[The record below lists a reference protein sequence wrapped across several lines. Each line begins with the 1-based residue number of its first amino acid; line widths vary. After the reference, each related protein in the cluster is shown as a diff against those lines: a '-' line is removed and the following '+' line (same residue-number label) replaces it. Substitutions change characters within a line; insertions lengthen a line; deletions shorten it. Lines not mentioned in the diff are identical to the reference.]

1 MKIRAFLFLSLF
13 LTLSIGANEN
23 SIFWELESPE
33 GKQIFIF
40 GSIHVDDNRVV
51 DFSDSVNNAMK
62 KSDLFVSETNNVNNL
77 KALEGLGGEYNTY
90 LSDEDFQ
97 KISEL
102 SDFHSIETE
111 FAIKLKPWLLGFIF
125 SSPQAMNPFNQDNLL
140 KVAASNYGLA
150 SKGLET
156 VDEHYSVLDLLSP
169 EDQFQILKNVLNL
182 SEADKE
188 KNYELMIKTYLT
200 FNLNKILDVDREITK
215 SIIPEKAWSSVK
227 NELIHKRNKLFFNRL
242 LILAKKNV
250 LFVAVGA
257 SHLAGDDGLLQQF
270 FQAGFKKKSLIP
282 FKK

>member
-1 MKIRAFLFLSLF
+1 MKIRIFILLSLF
-13 LTLSIGANEN
+13 LTFCIGANEN
-23 SIFWELESPE
+23 AIFWELKSPE

-51 DFSDSVNNAMK
+51 DFSDSVNNAMQ
-62 KSDLFVSETNNVNNL
+62 KSDLFVSETNNVSNL
-77 KALEGLGGEYNTY
+77 KVLEGLGSEYNKY
-90 LSDEDFQ
+90 LSDKDFQ

-102 SDFHSIETE
+102 SDFHSIETD

-125 SSPQAMNPFNQDNLL
+125 SSPRAMNPFSQDNLL

-156 VDEHYSVLDLLSP
+156 VDEHYSVLDSLTP
-169 EDQFQILKNVLNL
+169 KDQFQILKNVLNL
-182 SEADKE
+182 SDADKE
-188 KNYELMIKTYLT
+188 KNYELFIKTYLT
-200 FNLNKILDVDREITK
+200 FNLKNILNIDEEITR
-215 SIIPEKAWSSVK
+215 SIIPEKAWFSVK

>member
-51 DFSDSVNNAMK
+51 NFSDSVNNAMK

-156 VDEHYSVLDLLSP
+156 VDEHYSVLDTLSP

-188 KNYELMIKTYLT
+188 KNYQLMIKTYLT
-200 FNLNKILDVDREITK
+200 FNLNKILNVDEEITK
-215 SIIPEKAWSSVK
+215 SIVPEKIWSLVK
-227 NELIHKRNKLFFNRL
+227 SELIHKRNKLFFNRL

-250 LFVAVGA
+250 LFVVVGA

-270 FQAGFKKKSLIP
+270 FQAGFKKKPLIP

>member
-77 KALEGLGGEYNTY
+77 KALEGLGSEYNKY

-156 VDEHYSVLDLLSP
+156 VDEHYSVLDTLSP

-182 SEADKE
+182 SEVDKE
-188 KNYELMIKTYLT
+188 KNYQLMIKTYLT
-200 FNLNKILDVDREITK
+200 FDLNKILNVDEEITK
-215 SIIPEKAWSSVK
+215 SIVPEKVWSSVK
-227 NELIHKRNKLFFNRL
+227 SELIHKRNKLFFNRL

-270 FQAGFKKKSLIP
+270 FQAGFKKKPLIP

>member
-1 MKIRAFLFLSLF
+1 MQIRTFFLLSLF
-13 LTLSIGANEN
+13 LTFSIAANEN
-23 SIFWELESPE
+23 AIFWELESPE

-51 DFSDSVNNAMK
+51 DFSDSVNNAMQ

-77 KALEGLGGEYNTY
+77 KVLEGLGSEYNKY
-90 LSDEDFQ
+90 LSDVDFQ

-102 SDFHSIETE
+102 SDFHSIETD
-111 FAIKLKPWLLGFIF
+111 FAIKLKPWLLGFIL
-125 SSPQAMNPFNQDNLL
+125 SSPRAMNPFSQDNLL
-140 KVAASNYGLA
+140 KVAASNFGLT

-156 VDEHYSVLDLLSP
+156 VEEHYSVLDKLTA

-200 FNLNKILDVDREITK
+200 FNLNKILNVDEEITK

-242 LILAKKNV
+242 QILAKKNV
-250 LFVAVGA
+250 LFVAIGA

-282 FKK
+282 FEK

>member
-77 KALEGLGGEYNTY
+77 KALEGLGSEYNKY
-90 LSDEDFQ
+90 LSEEDFQ

-102 SDFHSIETE
+102 SDFHSIETD

-125 SSPQAMNPFNQDNLL
+125 SSPRAMNPFSQDNLL

-156 VDEHYSVLDLLSP
+156 VDEHYSVLDTLSP

-182 SEADKE
+182 SEVDKE
-188 KNYELMIKTYLT
+188 KNYQLMIKTYLT
-200 FNLNKILDVDREITK
+200 FNLNKILNVDEEITK
-215 SIIPEKAWSSVK
+215 SIVPEKVWSSVK

>member
-77 KALEGLGGEYNTY
+77 KALEGLGSEYNKY
-90 LSDEDFQ
+90 LSEEDFQ

-102 SDFHSIETE
+102 SDFHSIETD

-125 SSPQAMNPFNQDNLL
+125 SSPRAMNPFSQDNLL
-140 KVAASNYGLA
+140 KVAATNYGLA
-150 SKGLET
+150 LKGLET
-156 VDEHYSVLDLLSP
+156 VDEHYSVLDSLSP

-188 KNYELMIKTYLT
+188 KNYELMIKAYLT
-200 FNLNKILDVDREITK
+200 FNLNKILNVDEEITR
-215 SIIPEKAWSSVK
+215 SIVPEKAWSSVK
-227 NELIHKRNKLFFNRL
+227 NELIHKRNKLFFKRI

>member
-125 SSPQAMNPFNQDNLL
+125 SSPQAMNPFSQDNLL

-156 VDEHYSVLDLLSP
+156 VDEHYSVLDTLSP

-188 KNYELMIKTYLT
+188 KNYQLMIKTYLT
-200 FNLNKILDVDREITK
+200 FNLNKILNVDEEITK
-215 SIIPEKAWSSVK
+215 SIVPEKVWSSVK
-227 NELIHKRNKLFFNRL
+227 SELIHKRNKLFFNRL

-270 FQAGFKKKSLIP
+270 FQAGFKKKPLIP

>member
-77 KALEGLGGEYNTY
+77 KALEGLGDKYSKY

-102 SDFHSIETE
+102 SDFHSIETD

-125 SSPQAMNPFNQDNLL
+125 SSPRAMNPFSQDNLL

-156 VDEHYSVLDLLSP
+156 VDEHYSVLDTLSP

-188 KNYELMIKTYLT
+188 KNYELMIKIYLT
-200 FNLNKILDVDREITK
+200 FNLNKILNADEEITK
-215 SIIPEKAWSSVK
+215 SIVPKKAWSSVK

-250 LFVAVGA
+250 LFVAIGA

>member
-62 KSDLFVSETNNVNNL
+62 KSDLFVTETNNVNNL

-156 VDEHYSVLDLLSP
+156 VDEHYSVLDTLSP

-182 SEADKE
+182 SEVDKE
-188 KNYELMIKTYLT
+188 KNYQLMIKTYLT
-200 FNLNKILDVDREITK
+200 FNLNKILNVDEEITK
-215 SIIPEKAWSSVK
+215 SIVPEKVWSSVK
-227 NELIHKRNKLFFNRL
+227 SELIHKRNKLFFNRL

-282 FKK
+282 FEK

>member
-1 MKIRAFLFLSLF
+1 
-13 LTLSIGANEN
+13 
-23 SIFWELESPE
+23 
-33 GKQIFIF
+33 
-40 GSIHVDDNRVV
+40 V

-125 SSPQAMNPFNQDNLL
+125 SSPQAMNPFSQDNLL

-156 VDEHYSVLDLLSP
+156 VDEHYSVLDTLSP

-182 SEADKE
+182 SEVDKE
-188 KNYELMIKTYLT
+188 KNYQLMIKTYLT
-200 FNLNKILDVDREITK
+200 FNLNKILNVDEEITK
-215 SIIPEKAWSSVK
+215 SIVPEKVWSSVK
-227 NELIHKRNKLFFNRL
+227 SELIHKRNKLFFNRL

-270 FQAGFKKKSLIP
+270 FQAGFKKKPLIP

>member
-102 SDFHSIETE
+102 SDFHSIDTE

-125 SSPQAMNPFNQDNLL
+125 SSPQAMNPFSQDNLL
-140 KVAASNYGLA
+140 KVTASNYGLA

-156 VDEHYSVLDLLSP
+156 VGEHYSVLDSLSP

-182 SEADKE
+182 SEVDKE
-188 KNYELMIKTYLT
+188 KNYQLMIKTYLT
-200 FNLNKILDVDREITK
+200 FNLNKILNVDEEITK
-215 SIIPEKAWSSVK
+215 SIVPEKVWSSVK
-227 NELIHKRNKLFFNRL
+227 SELIHKRNKLFFNRL

>member
-77 KALEGLGGEYNTY
+77 KALEGLGDEYNKY

-102 SDFHSIETE
+102 SDFHSIETN

-125 SSPQAMNPFNQDNLL
+125 SSPQAMNPFSQDNLL

-156 VDEHYSVLDLLSP
+156 VDEHYSVLDTLSP

-182 SEADKE
+182 SEVDKE
-188 KNYELMIKTYLT
+188 KNYQLMIKTYLT
-200 FNLNKILDVDREITK
+200 FNLNKILNVDEEITK
-215 SIIPEKAWSSVK
+215 SIVPEKVWSSVK
-227 NELIHKRNKLFFNRL
+227 SELIHKRNKLFFNRL

-257 SHLAGDDGLLQQF
+257 SHLAVDDGLLQQF

>member
-1 MKIRAFLFLSLF
+1 MQIRTFFLLSLF
-13 LTLSIGANEN
+13 LTFSIAANEN
-23 SIFWELESPE
+23 AIFWELESPE

-51 DFSDSVNNAMK
+51 DFSDSVNNAMQ

-77 KALEGLGGEYNTY
+77 KVLEGLGSEYNKY

-102 SDFHSIETE
+102 SDFHSIETD

-125 SSPQAMNPFNQDNLL
+125 SSPRAMNPFSQDNLL

-156 VDEHYSVLDLLSP
+156 VDEHYSVLDSLTP
-169 EDQFQILKNVLNL
+169 KDQFQILKNVLNL
-182 SEADKE
+182 SDADKE
-188 KNYELMIKTYLT
+188 KNYELIIKTYLT
-200 FNLNKILDVDREITK
+200 FNLKNILNIDEEITR
-215 SIIPEKAWSSVK
+215 SIIPEKAWFSVK

>member
-125 SSPQAMNPFNQDNLL
+125 SSPQAMNPFSQDNLL

-156 VDEHYSVLDLLSP
+156 VDEHYSVLDTLSP

-182 SEADKE
+182 SEVDKE
-188 KNYELMIKTYLT
+188 KNYQLMIKTYLT
-200 FNLNKILDVDREITK
+200 FNLNKILNVDEEITK
-215 SIIPEKAWSSVK
+215 SIVPEKVWSSVK
-227 NELIHKRNKLFFNRL
+227 SELIHKRNKLFFNRL

-250 LFVAVGA
+250 LFVVVGA